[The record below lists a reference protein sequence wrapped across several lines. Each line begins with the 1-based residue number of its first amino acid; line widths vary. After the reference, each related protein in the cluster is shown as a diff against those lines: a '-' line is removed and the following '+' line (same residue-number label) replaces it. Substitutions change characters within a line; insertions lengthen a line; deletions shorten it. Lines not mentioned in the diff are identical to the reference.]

1 MAYIVS
7 YALLIA
13 AVFCSYKLAKEKV
26 QNQFVWPKLTA
37 LLGPGIFIIQ
47 YLVTI
52 FMNKKLL

>member
-26 QNQFVWPKLTA
+26 QNHIVWPILTA
-37 LLGPGIFIIQ
+37 LFRSRSIYSSIFSNNI
-47 YLVTI
+47 LWKR
-52 FMNKKLL
+52 N

>member
-13 AVFCSYKLAKEKV
+13 AVFCSYKLAKEKL
-26 QNQFVWPKLTA
+26 QNHILWPVLTM

-47 YLVTI
+47 YLVTT
-52 FMNKKLL
+52 FKKKKIV

>member
-13 AVFCSYKLAKEKV
+13 AVFCSYKLAKEKL
-26 QNQFVWPKLTA
+26 QNHILWPILTI

-47 YLVTI
+47 YLVTT
-52 FMNKKLL
+52 FKKKKIV

>member
-13 AVFCSYKLAKEKV
+13 SVYCSYKLAKEKL
-26 QNQFVWPKLTA
+26 QNHILWPVLTM

-47 YLVTI
+47 YLVTT
-52 FMNKKLL
+52 FKKKKIV

>member
-13 AVFCSYKLAKEKV
+13 AVFCSYKLAKEKA
-26 QNQFVWPKLTA
+26 QNHIVWPVLKVV
-37 LLGPGIFIIQ
+37 LGPGIFIVQ

-52 FMNKKLL
+52 FMEKKLV

>member
-26 QNQFVWPKLTA
+26 QNQIVWPILTA
-37 LLGPGIFIIQ
+37 LLGPGIFIVQ

-52 FMNKKLL
+52 FMEKKLV

>member
-26 QNQFVWPKLTA
+26 QNIIVWPVLTA
-37 LLGPGIFIIQ
+37 LLGPGVFIVQ

-52 FMNKKLL
+52 FMQKKLV

>member
-7 YALLIA
+7 YGLLIA
-13 AVFCSYKLAKEKV
+13 AVFCSYRLAKEKM
-26 QNQFVWPKLTA
+26 QNQLVWPILTV

-52 FMNKKLL
+52 FMKKKLV

>member
-7 YALLIA
+7 YGLLIA
-13 AVFCSYKLAKEKV
+13 AVFCSYRLAKEKM
-26 QNQFVWPKLTA
+26 QNQLAWPILTV

-52 FMNKKLL
+52 FMNKKLV

>member
-7 YALLIA
+7 YGLLIA

-26 QNQFVWPKLTA
+26 HNQFVWPILTA